1 MSTPA
6 PPNQPAAFGLDG
18 YPRRRRAPW
27 ATAAELR
34 SGIWLA
40 LALAALGAALGV
52 LWEWWSPPG
61 PLGYVIA
68 PHAIQPDETEAFI
81 AGDGRFAVI
90 CAAAGLL
97 AGVAAWLHK
106 STRGPV
112 TAVALAVGG
121 VLGAVLTDVVGH
133 ALGGGTGD
141 GKARTLLRELPLSV
155 HMHGLLVLEGAV
167 AVLVYALFVSF
178 AAADD
183 LGRADEPGQPGDP
196 DATWSVGMGDQPQFL
211 GGGRDAPGTF
221 QQPDLPPQ

>member
-1 MSTPA
+1 M
-6 PPNQPAAFGLDG
+6 
-18 YPRRRRAPW
+18 R
-27 ATAAELR
+27 
-34 SGIWLA
+34 LA

-52 LWEWWSPPG
+52 LWQWWSPPG

-68 PHAIQPDETEAFI
+68 PHAVQPDETEAFI

-106 STRGPV
+106 PTRGPV

-121 VLGAVLTDVVGH
+121 VVGAVLTDLVGH
-133 ALGGGTGD
+133 ALAGGAGD
-141 GKARTLLRELPLSV
+141 GKTRTILRELPLSV
-155 HMHGLLVLEGAV
+155 HMRGLLVLEGAV

-183 LGRADEPGQPGDP
+183 LGRPDEPGRTDDRADDP
-196 DATWSVGMGDQPQFL
+196 TTPPWSVGMGDQPQFF